1 MSPKSITFLI
11 VASCILHLVA
21 CLPAPQSSSSEEN
34 TDTQEV
40 EKEVKK
46 EVKKD
51 KEKDATKDKTEED
64 DDIGEA
70 VLDIFGGVLN
80 LVSGALDAAE
90 EIAGNEDVQESV
102 SNIVDVGLKS
112 GTQAAL
118 AGAQVAEAAPSHFE
132 EKGNF
137 AAGLT
142 KTVEETGGLLTG
154 SIDELEQGAK
164 LFSVFAQAYTDI
176 TLKRIEN
183 FSKTFNK
190 RFKCNTECRKLEDG
204 TDERVQCEKE
214 FCKGFVK
221 PKTKEQQEEEELK
234 ELAAQYDYDYSDD
247 EDYEDEEDS

>member
-1 MSPKSITFLI
+1 MSRKLITFLI
-11 VASCILHLVA
+11 VASSILHMVV
-21 CLPAPQSSSSEEN
+21 CLPAPQSSSNVDTKDIKDIESDEE
-34 TDTQEV
+34 V
-40 EKEVKK
+40 
-46 EVKKD
+46 
-51 KEKDATKDKTEED
+51 TKDKKKENTENKNEED

-90 EIAGNEDVQESV
+90 EIAGNEEVQESV

-112 GTQAAL
+112 GTQAAV

-132 EKGNF
+132 DKGNF